1 MADKPLFNLDA
12 KGRWRLAYDRQQWVI
27 QQRRGKA
34 RASHIEGRS
43 IARSGYEADPFI
55 GSEKRVLHRVL
66 SEKGVVLTAEAQAR
80 LDALPDNF
88 AAFITAPERFFARPE
103 AEAA

>member
-1 MADKPLFNLDA
+1 MGFLSFVGIKKATR
-12 KGRWRLAYDRQQWVI
+12 GRIFR
-27 QQRRGKA
+27 
-34 RASHIEGRS
+34 
-43 IARSGYEADPFI
+43 
-55 GSEKRVLHRVL
+55 
-66 SEKGVVLTAEAQAR
+66 EKGIVLTAEAQAR

>member
-1 MADKPLFNLDA
+1 MPAGLRQRGYAQDGLARGFSPFVGGKKATL
-12 KGRWRLAYDRQQWVI
+12 GRIL
-27 QQRRGKA
+27 G
-34 RASHIEGRS
+34 
-43 IARSGYEADPFI
+43 
-55 GSEKRVLHRVL
+55 EKRV
-66 SEKGVVLTAEAQAR
+66 VLTPEAVAR